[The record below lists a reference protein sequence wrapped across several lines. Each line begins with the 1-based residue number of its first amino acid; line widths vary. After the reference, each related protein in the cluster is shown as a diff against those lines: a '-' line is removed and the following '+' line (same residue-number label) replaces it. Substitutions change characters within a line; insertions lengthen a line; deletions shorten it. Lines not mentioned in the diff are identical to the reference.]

1 MDGRFAGVGLCAH
14 ATRRRRPGAVSA
26 SSTSAARS
34 RSALRRDALRRAPQ
48 LLAALGDAVRTDLT
62 HQQVLGS
69 VRLTQ
74 QREARRLAAASLAGM
89 VQDATLPSGAAVLV
103 GDWPAIG
110 AGVARLLGPPRRGW
124 VR

>member
-1 MDGRFAGVGLCAH
+1 MDGRFAGVGLWAH

-48 LLAALGDAVRTDLT
+48 LLAALGDAVRTDLAP
-62 HQQVLGS
+62 QQVLGS